1 MRPYQ
6 LSVLIVAF
14 VTLLLLSW
22 TALAQDD
29 SVDSACPALVSRALV
44 EVGTNCDSLGRNS
57 ACYGFDQVDTAFA
70 EAVTEEHFT
79 VPADVTELAT
89 IQSIQTAPLNLEN
102 ETWGVAVMNVQAN
115 VPNILPGQAVTFIL
129 LGDAQVENAVAPEN
143 IIEYEAFTVVP
154 ISRANV
160 RSGAGTNNNV
170 LGVVDA
176 GISLTADALNPE
188 RTWARIVYGG
198 RLAWVSLEVLE
209 PITDIDT
216 LPTTESDLQSPMQAF
231 YFSTG
236 IGQPVCNEA
245 PNIIGVR
252 SPDNL
257 VVDLSV
263 NGANISVGSF
273 ITFQSTALDEFL
285 MTVIEGHVEGEDGQE
300 VNEGETIP
308 GRMDEN
314 GNITE
319 WGQARPATEEEL
331 YLGELFEE
339 EEVFVELGVEEDT
352 PEVNTSVGCAGFQPT
367 SPLLGLGYG
376 FNTFFWDGAG
386 GNISNYRVVVV
397 NQETGGSVSGQ
408 TANGVQT
415 SLGVNLTQETIGGG
429 FSFAWY
435 VEALQNGRVVCT
447 SQTVALAR
455 GAEVVA
461 PPATGGATPFNAW
474 IDCQAY
480 DMTFFWDSL
489 PAGETVT
496 WTLNDYAVP
505 YNSGAQAG
513 PDGNYYYYTGSA
525 IDATNI
531 TATSSGGYVVS
542 VGNCP

>member
-1 MRPYQ
+1 M
-6 LSVLIVAF
+6 L
-14 VTLLLLSW
+14 
-22 TALAQDD
+22 
-29 SVDSACPALVSRALV
+29 
-44 EVGTNCDSLGRNS
+44 
-57 ACYGFDQVDTAFA
+57 
-70 EAVTEEHFT
+70 
-79 VPADVTELAT
+79 
-89 IQSIQTAPLNLEN
+89 
-102 ETWGVAVMNVQAN
+102 
-115 VPNILPGQAVTFIL
+115 
-129 LGDAQVENAVAPEN
+129 
-143 IIEYEAFTVVP
+143 
-154 ISRANV
+154 
-160 RSGAGTNNNV
+160 
-170 LGVVDA
+170 

-188 RTWARIVYGG
+188 RTWARVVYGG

-209 PITDIDT
+209 PIADLDT
-216 LPTTESDLQSPMQAF
+216 LPTTETDLQSPMQSF

-273 ITFQSTALDEFL
+273 ITFQNTAPDAFL

-308 GRMDEN
+308 GRMDDE

-319 WGQARPATEEEL
+319 WGQTRPATEQEL

-339 EEVFVELGVEEDT
+339 EDVFVELGVEEEQ

-376 FNTFFWDGAG
+376 FNTFFWDGAS

-397 NQETGGSVSGQ
+397 NQETGGSISAD
-408 TANGVQT
+408 TANANQT
-415 SLGVNLTQETIGGG
+415 SLGINLTQDTIGGG

-435 VEALQNGRVVCT
+435 VQALRNGSVVCT

-455 GAEVVA
+455 GAEIAA
-461 PPATGGATPFNAW
+461 PPTGGGLPFNARLG
-474 IDCQAY
+474 CASY
-480 DMTFFWDSL
+480 DMTLYWDSL

-496 WTLNDYAVP
+496 FTFDDYGIP
-505 YNSGAQAG
+505 QNSGPQSG
-513 PDGNYYYYTGSA
+513 TSGSYTYYSGSA
-525 IDATNI
+525 MDVTNLS
-531 TATSSGGYVVS
+531 ATSSGGYVVNLA
-542 VGNCP
+542 NCP